1 MDKTYTI
8 TRALVRLKILDAKI
22 KAWNEPV
29 IAVVK
34 GSAKTV
40 VTQKLRGQSAVEL
53 EKQFKASLQSV
64 QDLILERDRIKAAII
79 KSNATTEITIAGE
92 VMTVAQAI
100 EKKSSIQ
107 HQKELVEKL
116 RLATATERNMM
127 NVAQNEFEHK
137 SSEALSIMF
146 QKDTTNRAD
155 ENEIQLIKKSVASTH
170 EPAFLDPNNIQ
181 DVIKNM
187 QDRIQSFESEV
198 DVSLSE
204 SNAKTE
210 IHLE

>member
-116 RLATATERNMM
+116 RLAAATERNMM

>member
-116 RLATATERNMM
+116 RLAVATERNMM